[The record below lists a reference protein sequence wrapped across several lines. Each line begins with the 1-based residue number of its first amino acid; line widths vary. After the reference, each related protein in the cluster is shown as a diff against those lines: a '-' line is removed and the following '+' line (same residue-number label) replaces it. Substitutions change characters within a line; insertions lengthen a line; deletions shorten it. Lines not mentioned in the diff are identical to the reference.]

1 MKIAWAEI
9 TTLKTWPLPS
19 NIWGVGPANSNLM
32 IILKPVPT
40 KPENI
45 AKIIYNIAISLQLV
59 ENNHL
64 FIYCLRLLL
73 ITW

>member
-1 MKIAWAEI
+1 
-9 TTLKTWPLPS
+9 
-19 NIWGVGPANSNLM
+19 M